1 MLANER
7 SESGLRPRTRRD
19 LIVQAVGEEGLIYDR
34 EGALVHILNLTALHA
49 WRLLDG
55 TRTAAEIEED
65 LARSFRGAAAEDVHD
80 DVKDLLNTLAKRGLL
95 EASP

>member
-7 SESGLRPRTRRD
+7 STSGPRPRTRRD

-49 WRLLDG
+49 WKLLDG
-55 TRTAAEIEED
+55 TRTVEEITDD
-65 LARSFRGAAAEDVHD
+65 LARSFRGATVKDVHEDVT
-80 DVKDLLNTLAKRGLL
+80 DLLRTLEKRGLL
-95 EASP
+95 EPSA